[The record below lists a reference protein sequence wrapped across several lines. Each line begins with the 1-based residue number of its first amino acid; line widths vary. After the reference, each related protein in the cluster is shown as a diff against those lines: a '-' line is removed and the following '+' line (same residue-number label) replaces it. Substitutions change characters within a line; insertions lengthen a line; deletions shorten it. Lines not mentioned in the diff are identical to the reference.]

1 MPRQCGAARWSRTR
15 ARLMTRVMST
25 SDLKAVT
32 ERRAEIA
39 SHLGGYDAKVAALH
53 VELEELAVT
62 ERVLH
67 RLEQLMPEDPADYPD
82 EYASAEPLAQ
92 RTVSAIKTLLAR
104 RNS

>member
-1 MPRQCGAARWSRTR
+1 
-15 ARLMTRVMST
+15 MST

-39 SHLGGYDAKVAALH
+39 SYLGGYDAKVAALA

-67 RLEQLMPEDPADYPD
+67 RLERLMPEEPADYPA
-82 EYASAEPLAQ
+82 EYANEPIAQ
-92 RTVSAIKTLLAR
+92 RAVSAVKTLLAR
-104 RNS
+104 RNT